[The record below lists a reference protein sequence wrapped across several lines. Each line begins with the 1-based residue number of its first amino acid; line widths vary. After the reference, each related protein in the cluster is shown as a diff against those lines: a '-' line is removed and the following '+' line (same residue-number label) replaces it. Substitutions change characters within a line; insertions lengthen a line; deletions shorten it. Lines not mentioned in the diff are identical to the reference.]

1 MNLLIDKLRYEFN
14 KTSKEAIERN
24 KALENEKMIVSK
36 HYSELKRKMIQ
47 FRESEVR
54 RLTELTNNSRNCVNK
69 LSD

>member
-1 MNLLIDKLRYEFN
+1 LNLLIDKLRYEFN

-36 HYSELKRKMIQ
+36 HYNELKRKMIQ

-69 LSD
+69 L